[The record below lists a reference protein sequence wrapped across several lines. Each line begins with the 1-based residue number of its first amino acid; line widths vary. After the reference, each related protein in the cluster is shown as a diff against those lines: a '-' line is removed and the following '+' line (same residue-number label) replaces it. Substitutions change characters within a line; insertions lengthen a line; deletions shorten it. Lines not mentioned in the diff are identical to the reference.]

1 MRNKKNVLKTPDIF
15 QIIKKSPLFLELSQA
30 LEKQENTHLSGLFT
44 SATSLYASAL
54 FVETGNSMLFILPDK
69 EQAAYVYNDLE
80 NLLSDVGLSADK
92 KNVLFFPASYK
103 RPYDLDHIDNANVL
117 TRAEV
122 FLRLVNSSKRFILVS
137 FPEALA
143 EKVSD
148 KKQLKSKTFHFAT
161 GREYEIDS
169 VIEQL
174 VSYKFKRVDF
184 VVEPGE
190 FALRGGLLDIY
201 AYSNEFPYRLEFFG
215 DELESIRE
223 FDPESQLSK
232 RKHSN
237 VKLMPNVLDYE
248 LIESRAAIFDLF
260 PKSTSIWLEKKELLA
275 DSFANSFEK
284 AEQNYE
290 ALESPLKHLK
300 PAELY
305 IDKTAFLSNLEQ
317 FTVFQLGS
325 TTNKVSAPEIN
336 FEIEPQPHFNK
347 QFEMLAENLKEYRKK
362 GYQNIILAES
372 DKQLKRLQQIFTD
385 SGLCPEN
392 SEVKLFKG
400 LQMALQN
407 GFIDHHLKLVCYTDH
422 QIFDRYRRF
431 RIRER
436 FGGKEAFS
444 LKEIYNLQKGDF
456 VTHVDHGIGRYDG
469 LQKIVN
475 DGKEQEVI
483 RLIYANEDLL
493 YVNIHSLH
501 RISKYSGKDGSVP
514 KINKIGSP
522 VWNKLKAKTKSRV
535 KDIAKD
541 LIKLY
546 AERKAKAGFEFS
558 PDTYMQTELEASFI
572 YEDTPDQLKAT
583 NDVKAD
589 MEKRHPMDRL
599 VCGDVGY
606 GKTEIAIRAAF
617 KAVADSKQ
625 VAILV
630 PTTILA
636 YQHFKTFSERLA
648 DFPAR
653 VEYISR
659 FRSTKEVN
667 AILNDLKEGK
677 VDILIGTHKLV
688 GKDVEFKDLG
698 LLIIDEEQKFG
709 VAIKE
714 KLKQFKVN
722 VDTLML
728 SATPIPRT
736 LQFSL
741 MGARDLSIINT
752 PPPNRQPILT
762 ELTSFSEELIRDV
775 IMYEVSRRGQ
785 VFFVHNR
792 VQNIQEVAGLIQRY
806 VPDVKIGIAH
816 GQMEGKKLEKVM
828 MGFMEGDYDVLLA
841 TKIIESGLD
850 ISNVNTI
857 IINEAH
863 HYGLSELHQLRGRVG
878 RSNKK
883 AFCYLLAP
891 PLITMTDEA
900 RKRLQAIEEFSSLGS
915 GFNIAMRDLDIRGA
929 GNILGGEQS
938 GFISDIG
945 FEMYHKIL
953 DEALQELKETEY
965 KELYKDEKP
974 RDFVSECKLE
984 TDLEILIPDD
994 YIEQVAER
1002 LSLYK
1007 EMTQIKEEEALQ
1019 FYAIGLEDRFGK
1031 LPKAVLELIDS
1042 VRLRWIG
1049 KSLAMESI
1057 RLKGDNMYAF
1067 FVSNQ
1072 ESKFYSSPL
1081 FAQVLGHIQSHPGC
1095 CVLREKNKKL
1105 SLRFSNIYSV
1115 KQGLE
1120 KLQELKE
1127 ALEEITN

>member
-1 MRNKKNVLKTPDIF
+1 LKTPDIF
-15 QIIKKSPLFLELSQA
+15 QTIKTSSLYQELFQA
-30 LEKQENTHLSGLFT
+30 LEKNENTHLSGLFT
-44 SATSLYASAL
+44 SAVSLYASTL
-54 FVETGNSMLFILPDK
+54 YVESGQSMLFILPDK

-80 NLLSDVGLSADK
+80 NLLNDSGLSADR

-103 RPYDLDHIDNANVL
+103 RPYEIDHIDNANVL
-117 TRAEV
+117 TRSEV
-122 FLRLVNSSKRFILVS
+122 FLRLANSTKRFILVS

-148 KKQLKSKTFHFAT
+148 KKHLLSKTLHFKT
-161 GREYEIDS
+161 GREYAIDAL
-169 VIEQL
+169 IEKL
-174 VSYKFKRVDF
+174 VAYKFKRVDF

-190 FALRGGLLDIY
+190 FALRGGLIDIFS
-201 AYSNEFPYRLEFFG
+201 YSNEFPYRLEFFG
-215 DELESIRE
+215 DDLESIRE
-223 FDPESQLSK
+223 FDPESQLSVK
-232 RKHSN
+232 KHAS
-237 VKLMPNVLDYE
+237 VKLIPNVLDYDM
-248 LIESRAAIFDLF
+248 IEARTAIFDLL

-275 DSFANSFEK
+275 DSFADSFEK
-284 AEQNYE
+284 ATHNYE
-290 ALESPLKHLK
+290 ALDSPLKHLK
-300 PAELY
+300 PADLY
-305 IDKTAFLSNLEQ
+305 LDKADFLSELDH
-317 FTVFQLGS
+317 FAVFQFGTS
-325 TTNKVSAPEIN
+325 THKNSANEIK
-336 FEIEPQPHFNK
+336 FDIEPQPHFNK
-347 QFEMLAENLKEYRKK
+347 QFDLLAENLKEYRKK
-362 GYQNIILAES
+362 GYQNLILAES
-372 DKQLKRLQQIFTD
+372 EKQLNRLQQIFTD
-385 SGLCPEN
+385 AGLCTEK
-392 SEVKLFKG
+392 SETKLFEG
-400 LQMALQN
+400 IQIAVQN
-407 GFIDHHLKLVCYTDH
+407 GFIDHQLKIVCYTDH

-431 RIRER
+431 KIRER
-436 FGGKEAFS
+436 FGGKEAFT

-475 DGKEQEVI
+475 DGVEQEVI

-501 RISKYSGKDGSVP
+501 RISKYSGKDGAVP

-546 AERKAKAGFEFS
+546 AERKGKAGFEFT
-558 PDTYMQTELEASFI
+558 PDTYLQTELEASFI

-589 MEKRHPMDRL
+589 MEMLNPMDRL
-599 VCGDVGY
+599 VCGDVGF

-636 YQHFKTFSERLA
+636 YQHFKTFSERLV

-659 FRSTKEVN
+659 FRSTKDVH
-667 AILNDLKEGK
+667 AILRDLQEGK

-688 GKDVEFKDLG
+688 GKDVQFKDLG
-698 LLIIDEEQKFG
+698 LLIVDEEQKFG

-752 PPPNRQPILT
+752 PPPNRQPVLT
-762 ELTSFSEELIRDV
+762 ELTSFNEALIRDA

-806 VPDVKIGIAH
+806 VPDVKIAIAH

-828 MGFMEGDYDVLLA
+828 MGFMEGDFDVLLA

-857 IINEAH
+857 FINEAH

-883 AFCYLLAP
+883 AFCYLLSP
-891 PLITMTDEA
+891 PLIALTDEA

-953 DEALQELKETEY
+953 DEALQELKETDY
-965 KELYKDEKP
+965 KELYLDEKP
-974 RDFVSECKLE
+974 RDFVSDCTLE

-1007 EMTQIKEEEALQ
+1007 DITQIQEEEALQ
-1019 FYAIGLEDRFGK
+1019 FFAIGLEDRFGK
-1031 LPKAVLELIDS
+1031 LPKPVLELIDS

-1049 KSLAMESI
+1049 KALAMENI
-1057 RLKGDNMYAF
+1057 RLKGNSMYAF

-1072 ESKFYSSPL
+1072 ESAFYSSPQ
-1081 FAQVLGHIQSHPGC
+1081 FGQILGHIQSHPGC
-1095 CVLREKNKKL
+1095 CALREKNQKL
-1105 SLRFSNIYSV
+1105 SLRFPEIYSV
-1115 KQGLE
+1115 KQALNKLQAFKSGLE
-1120 KLQELKE
+1120 D
-1127 ALEEITN
+1127 

>member
-1 MRNKKNVLKTPDIF
+1 MKTPDIF
-15 QIIKKSPLFLELSQA
+15 QTIKTSPLFQELSQA
-30 LEKQENTHLSGLFT
+30 LENRKNTHLTGLFS
-44 SATSLYASAL
+44 SAVQIYASAL
-54 FVETGNSMLFILPDK
+54 FVESEQSMLFILPDK

-80 NLLSDVGLSADK
+80 NLLNDGGLSADR

-103 RPYDLDHIDNANVL
+103 RPYELDHIDNANVL

-122 FLRLVNSSKRFILVS
+122 FLRLANSSKRFILVS

-148 KKQLKSKTFHFAT
+148 KKHLKSKTFHFIT
-161 GREYEIDS
+161 GHEYSIDNL
-169 VIEQL
+169 IEQFA
-174 VSYKFKRVDF
+174 SFKFRRVDF

-232 RKHSN
+232 RKHHS
-237 VKLMPNVLDYE
+237 VKLLPNVLDYD
-248 LIESRAAIFDLF
+248 LIESRIAIFDLF
-260 PKSTSIWLEKKELLA
+260 PKSTSIWLEKKDLLA
-275 DSFANSFEK
+275 DSFAASFEK
-284 AEQNYE
+284 AEQNFE

-300 PAELY
+300 PTELY
-305 IDKTAFLSNLEQ
+305 LDKSAFLSKLEE
-317 FTVFQLGS
+317 FPVFQFGTTSNKNS
-325 TTNKVSAPEIN
+325 TSEIK

-347 QFEMLAENLKEYRKK
+347 QFELLADNLKEYRKK
-362 GYQNIILAES
+362 GYQNLILAES
-372 DKQLKRLQQIFTD
+372 DKQLNRLQQIFTD
-385 SGLCPEN
+385 SGLCNGN
-392 SEVKLFKG
+392 SESRLFEG
-400 LQMALQN
+400 VQIALQN

-431 RIRER
+431 KIRES
-436 FGGKEAFS
+436 FGGKEAFT

-483 RLIYANEDLL
+483 RLIYENDDLL

-501 RISKYSGKDGSVP
+501 RISKYSGKDGTPP

-546 AERKAKAGFEFS
+546 AERKLKAGFEFE

-589 MEKRHPMDRL
+589 MEMLSPMDRL
-599 VCGDVGY
+599 VCGDVGF

-617 KAVADSKQ
+617 KAVADNKQ

-636 YQHFKTFSERLA
+636 YQHYKTFSERLA

-659 FRSTKEVN
+659 FRSTKDVN
-667 AILNDLKEGK
+667 VILKDLKEGK

-688 GKDVEFKDLG
+688 GKELEFKDLG
-698 LLIIDEEQKFG
+698 LLIVDEEQKFG

-752 PPPNRQPILT
+752 PPPNRQPVLT
-762 ELTSFSEELIRDV
+762 ELTSFNEALIRDA

-792 VQNIQEVAGLIQRY
+792 VQNIQEVAGLLQRY
-806 VPDVKIGIAH
+806 VPDVKIAIAH
-816 GQMEGKKLEKVM
+816 GQMEGRKLEKVM

-857 IINEAH
+857 FINEAH

-883 AFCYLLAP
+883 AFCYLMAP
-891 PLITMTDEA
+891 PLIALTDDA

-953 DEALQELKETEY
+953 DEALQELKETDY
-965 KELYKDEKP
+965 KELYKDDKP
-974 RDFVSECKLE
+974 RDYVSECTLE

-1007 EMTQIKEEEALQ
+1007 EMTQIQEEEALQ
-1019 FYAIGLEDRFGK
+1019 FFAIGLEDRFGK
-1031 LPKAVLELIDS
+1031 LPKPVLELIDS
-1042 VRLRWIG
+1042 IRLRWIG
-1049 KSLAMESI
+1049 KALAMENI

-1067 FVSNQ
+1067 FISNQ
-1072 ESKFYSSPL
+1072 ESAFYASPQFSL
-1081 FAQVLGHIQSHPGC
+1081 ILGHIQTHPEC
-1095 CVLREKNKKL
+1095 CQLREKNQKL
-1105 SLRFSNIYSV
+1105 SLRFSEIYSV

-1120 KLQELKE
+1120 KLHKLKD
-1127 ALEEITN
+1127 ALEVNVD

>member
-1 MRNKKNVLKTPDIF
+1 MKTPDLF
-15 QIIKKSPLFLELSQA
+15 QTLKTSPLFKAIQNA
-30 LEKQENTHLSGLFT
+30 LEKKENAVLSGLYT
-44 SATSLYASAL
+44 SAVSLYASTL
-54 FVETGNSMLFILPDK
+54 FVESTDSMLFILPDK
-69 EQAAYVYNDLE
+69 EQAAYLYNDLE
-80 NLLSDVGLSADK
+80 NLLNDSGQSSDK
-92 KNVLFFPASYK
+92 KTVLFFPASYK
-103 RPYDLDHIDNANVL
+103 RPYELDHIDNANVL

-122 FLRLVNSSKRFILVS
+122 FLRLANSSKRFILVS
-137 FPEALA
+137 FPEALS

-148 KKQLKSKTFHFAT
+148 KKQLKSKTFHFRT
-161 GREYEIDS
+161 GNEYVLDDL
-169 VIEQL
+169 IEQL
-174 VSYKFKRVDF
+174 IKLKFKRVDF

-190 FALRGGLLDIY
+190 FALRGGLLDIF

-223 FDPESQLSK
+223 FDPESQLST
-232 RKHSN
+232 RKHAQ
-237 VKLMPNVLDYE
+237 VKLMPNVLDSSMLE
-248 LIESRAAIFDLF
+248 TRIAIFDLF
-260 PKSTSIWLEKKELLA
+260 PKATCIWFEKKELLA
-275 DSFANSFEK
+275 DSFSLSFEK
-284 AEQNYE
+284 ATQNYA
-290 ALESPLKHLK
+290 ALASPIKHLK
-300 PAELY
+300 PEELY
-305 IDKTAFLSNLEQ
+305 LDKAGFLSKLDD
-317 FTVFQLGS
+317 FLVFQYGS
-325 TTNKVSAPEIN
+325 VANKGATTEYK

-347 QFEMLAENLKEYRKK
+347 QFDLLAENLKSYRKN

-372 DKQLKRLQQIFTD
+372 EQQLNRLQQIFKD
-385 SGLCPEN
+385 SGLCPNNTEA
-392 SEVKLFKG
+392 KLFQG

-407 GFIDHHLKLVCYTDH
+407 GFVDHHLKLVCYTDH
-422 QIFDRYRRF
+422 QLFDRYRRF
-431 RIRER
+431 KIRER
-436 FGGKEAFS
+436 FGGKEAFT

-522 VWNKLKAKTKSRV
+522 VWNKLKAKTKNRV
-535 KDIAKD
+535 KDIAKE

-546 AERKAKAGFEFS
+546 AERKAKAGFEFA
-558 PDTYMQTELEASFI
+558 PDTYLQTELEASFI

-589 MEKRHPMDRL
+589 MEMNNPMDRL
-599 VCGDVGY
+599 VCGDVGF

-625 VAILV
+625 VAVLV

-636 YQHFKTFSERLA
+636 YQHYKTFSERLA
-648 DFPAR
+648 DFPVR

-659 FRSTKEVN
+659 FRSTKDVH
-667 AILNDLKEGK
+667 AILKDLKAGK

-698 LLIIDEEQKFG
+698 LLIVDEEQKFG

-752 PPPNRQPILT
+752 PPPNRQPVLT
-762 ELTSFSEELIRDV
+762 ELSSFNEELIRDA

-792 VQNIQEVAGLIQRY
+792 VQNIQEVAGILQRY
-806 VPDVKIGIAH
+806 VPDVKIAIAH
-816 GQMEGKKLEKVM
+816 GQMDGKKLEKVM

-857 IINEAH
+857 FINEAH

-891 PLITMTDEA
+891 PLIALSDDA

-953 DEALQELKETEY
+953 DEALQELKETDY
-965 KELYKDEKP
+965 KDLYKDEKP
-974 RDFVSECKLE
+974 RDFVSDCTLE

-1007 EMTQIKEEEALQ
+1007 EMTQIQDEEALQ
-1019 FYAIGLEDRFGK
+1019 FYALGLEDRFGK
-1031 LPKAVLELIDS
+1031 LPKPVMELLDS
-1042 VRLRWIG
+1042 VRLRWLG
-1049 KSLAMESI
+1049 KALAMENI
-1057 RLKGDNMYAF
+1057 RLKGDYMYAF
-1067 FVSNQ
+1067 FVSNP
-1072 ESKFYSSPL
+1072 ESPFYSSPKFSQL
-1081 FAQVLGHIQSHPGC
+1081 LSHIQTHPGC
-1095 CVLREKNKKL
+1095 CHLREKNQKL
-1105 SLRFSNIYSV
+1105 SLRFSKIHSV
-1115 KQGLE
+1115 NEGLM
-1120 KLQELKE
+1120 KLITLKE
-1127 ALEEITN
+1127 ALDV

>member
-1 MRNKKNVLKTPDIF
+1 MKTPDIF
-15 QIIKKSPLFLELSQA
+15 QTIKTSSLYQELFQA
-30 LEKQENTHLSGLFT
+30 LEKNENTHLSGLFT
-44 SATSLYASAL
+44 SAVSLYASTL
-54 FVETGNSMLFILPDK
+54 YVESGQSMLFILPDK
-69 EQAAYVYNDLE
+69 EQAAYVFNDLE
-80 NLLSDVGLSADK
+80 NLLNDGGISADK

-103 RPYDLDHIDNANVL
+103 RPYEIDHINNANVL
-117 TRAEV
+117 TRSEV
-122 FLRLVNSSKRFILVS
+122 FLRLANSTKRFILVS

-148 KKQLKSKTFHFAT
+148 KKHLVSKTLHFKT
-161 GREYEIDS
+161 GNEYAID
-169 VIEQL
+169 VLIEKL
-174 VSYKFKRVDF
+174 VGYKFKRVDF

-190 FALRGGLLDIY
+190 FALRGGLIDIFS
-201 AYSNEFPYRLEFFG
+201 YSNELPYRLEFFG
-215 DELESIRE
+215 DDLESIRE
-223 FDPESQLSK
+223 FDPESQLSV
-232 RKHSN
+232 RKHAS
-237 VKLMPNVLDYE
+237 VKLMPNVLDYDM
-248 LIESRAAIFDLF
+248 IEARTAIFDLL
-260 PKSTSIWLEKKELLA
+260 PKSTSIWLEKKDLLA
-275 DSFANSFEK
+275 DSFADSFEK
-284 AEQNYE
+284 ATHHYE
-290 ALESPLKHLK
+290 ALVSPLKHLK
-300 PAELY
+300 PVDLY
-305 IDKTAFLSNLEQ
+305 LDKAYFLSELEH
-317 FTVFQLGS
+317 FAVFQFGTS
-325 TTNKVSAPEIN
+325 THKNPTNEIK
-336 FEIEPQPHFNK
+336 FDIEPQPHFNK
-347 QFEMLAENLKEYRKK
+347 QFDLLAENLKGYRQK
-362 GYQNIILAES
+362 GYQNLILAES
-372 DKQLKRLQQIFTD
+372 DKQLNRLQQIFTD
-385 SGLCPEN
+385 AGLCPEK
-392 SEVKLFKG
+392 SETKLFEG
-400 LQMALQN
+400 IQIAVQN
-407 GFIDHHLKLVCYTDH
+407 GFIDHQLKIVCYTDH

-431 RIRER
+431 KIRER
-436 FGGKEAFS
+436 FGGKEAFT

-475 DGKEQEVI
+475 DGVEQEVI

-501 RISKYSGKDGSVP
+501 RISKYSGKDGAVP

-546 AERKAKAGFEFS
+546 AERKGKAGFEFT
-558 PDTYMQTELEASFI
+558 PDTYLQTELEASFI

-589 MEKRHPMDRL
+589 MEMLNPMDRL
-599 VCGDVGY
+599 VCGDVGF

-625 VAILV
+625 VAVLV

-636 YQHFKTFSERLA
+636 FQHFKTFSERLA

-659 FRSTKEVN
+659 FRSTKDVH
-667 AILNDLKEGK
+667 AILRDLKEGK

-688 GKDVEFKDLG
+688 GKDVQFKDLG
-698 LLIIDEEQKFG
+698 LLIVDEEQKFG

-752 PPPNRQPILT
+752 PPPNRQPVLT
-762 ELTSFSEELIRDV
+762 ELTSFNEALIRDA
-775 IMYEVSRRGQ
+775 IMYEVSRSGQ

-806 VPDVKIGIAH
+806 VPDVKIAIAH
-816 GQMEGKKLEKVM
+816 GQMEGRKLEKVM
-828 MGFMEGDYDVLLA
+828 MGFMEGDYDVLIA

-857 IINEAH
+857 FINEAH

-883 AFCYLLAP
+883 AFCYLLSP
-891 PLITMTDEA
+891 PLIALTDEA

-953 DEALQELKETEY
+953 DEALQELKETDY
-965 KELYKDEKP
+965 KDLYLDEKP
-974 RDFVSECKLE
+974 RDFVSDCTLE

-1007 EMTQIKEEEALQ
+1007 DMTQIQEEEALQ
-1019 FYAIGLEDRFGK
+1019 FFAIGLEDRFGK
-1031 LPKAVLELIDS
+1031 LPKPVLELIDS

-1049 KSLAMESI
+1049 KALAMENI
-1057 RLKGDNMYAF
+1057 RLKGNSMYVF
-1067 FVSNQ
+1067 FVSNP
-1072 ESKFYSSPL
+1072 ESIFYGSEQ
-1081 FAQVLGHIQSHPGC
+1081 FGQILGHIQSHPGC
-1095 CVLREKNKKL
+1095 CELREKNQKL
-1105 SLRFSNIYSV
+1105 SLRFSEIYSV
-1115 KQGLE
+1115 KDALA
-1120 KLQELKE
+1120 KLQALKS
-1127 ALEEITN
+1127 ALED

>member
-1 MRNKKNVLKTPDIF
+1 MKTPDLF
-15 QIIKKSPLFLELSQA
+15 QTLKTSPLFKELKHS
-30 LEKQENTHLSGLFT
+30 LEKKENTVLSGLYT
-44 SATSLYASAL
+44 SAVSLYASTL
-54 FVETGNSMLFILPDK
+54 FVESTDSMLFILHDK
-69 EQAAYVYNDLE
+69 EQAAYLYNDLE
-80 NLLSDVGLSADK
+80 NLLNDSGQSSDK
-92 KNVLFFPASYK
+92 KTVLFFPASYK
-103 RPYDLDHIDNANVL
+103 RPYELDHIDNANVL

-122 FLRLVNSSKRFILVS
+122 FLRLANSSKRFILVS
-137 FPEALA
+137 FPEALS

-148 KKQLKSKTFHFAT
+148 KKQLKSKTFHFRT
-161 GREYEIDS
+161 GNEYALDDL
-169 VIEQL
+169 IEQL
-174 VSYKFKRVDF
+174 VKVKFKRVDF

-190 FALRGGLLDIY
+190 FALRGGLLDIF

-223 FDPESQLSK
+223 FDPESQLST
-232 RKHSN
+232 RKHAQ
-237 VKLMPNVLDYE
+237 VKLMPNVLDSSM
-248 LIESRAAIFDLF
+248 LESRIAIFDLF
-260 PKSTSIWLEKKELLA
+260 PKSTSIWLEKKDLLA
-275 DSFANSFEK
+275 DSFSISYEK
-284 AEQNYE
+284 ASQNYA
-290 ALESPLKHLK
+290 ALNSPIKHLK
-300 PAELY
+300 PEELY
-305 IDKTAFLSNLEQ
+305 LDKAGFLSKLED
-317 FTVFQLGS
+317 FVVFQYG
-325 TTNKVSAPEIN
+325 TVANKGVALEKK

-347 QFEMLAENLKEYRKK
+347 QFDLLAENLKTYRQK

-372 DKQLKRLQQIFTD
+372 DQQLNRLQQIFKD
-385 SGLCPEN
+385 SGLCPKNAEF
-392 SEVKLFKG
+392 KLFEG
-400 LQMALQN
+400 LQIALQQ
-407 GFIDHHLKLVCYTDH
+407 GFVDHQLKLVCYTDH
-422 QIFDRYRRF
+422 QLFDRYRRF
-431 RIRER
+431 KIRER
-436 FGGKEAFS
+436 FGGKEAFT

-535 KDIAKD
+535 KDIAKE

-546 AERKAKAGFEFS
+546 AERKAKAGFEFA
-558 PDTYMQTELEASFI
+558 PDTYLQTELEASFI

-589 MEKRHPMDRL
+589 MEMINPMDRL
-599 VCGDVGY
+599 VCGDVGF

-625 VAILV
+625 VAVLV

-636 YQHFKTFSERLA
+636 YQHYKTFSERLA
-648 DFPAR
+648 DFPVR

-659 FRSTKEVN
+659 FRSTKDVH
-667 AILNDLKEGK
+667 AILKDLKAGK

-698 LLIIDEEQKFG
+698 LLIVDEEQKFG

-752 PPPNRQPILT
+752 PPPNRQPVLT
-762 ELTSFSEELIRDV
+762 ELSSFNEELIRDA

-792 VQNIQEVAGLIQRY
+792 VQNIQEVAGILQRY
-806 VPDVKIGIAH
+806 VPDVKIAIAH
-816 GQMEGKKLEKVM
+816 GQMDGKKLEKVM

-857 IINEAH
+857 FINEAH

-891 PLITMTDEA
+891 PLIALSDDA

-953 DEALQELKETEY
+953 DEALQELKETDYKDLY
-965 KELYKDEKP
+965 KEEKP
-974 RDFVSECKLE
+974 RDFVSDCTLE

-1007 EMTQIKEEEALQ
+1007 EMTQIQDEEALQ
-1019 FYAIGLEDRFGK
+1019 FYALGLEDRFGK
-1031 LPKAVLELIDS
+1031 LPKPVLELLDS
-1042 VRLRWIG
+1042 VRLRWLG
-1049 KSLAMESI
+1049 KELAIENI
-1057 RLKGDNMYAF
+1057 RLKGDYMYAF
-1067 FVSNQ
+1067 FVSNP
-1072 ESKFYSSPL
+1072 ESPFYSSL
-1081 FAQVLGHIQSHPGC
+1081 KFSQLLGYIQTHPGC
-1095 CVLREKNKKL
+1095 CHLREKNQKL
-1105 SLRFSNIYSV
+1105 SLRFSKIYSV

-1120 KLQELKE
+1120 KLRALKE
-1127 ALEEITN
+1127 ALGE

>member
-1 MRNKKNVLKTPDIF
+1 MKTPDIF
-15 QIIKKSPLFLELSQA
+15 QTIKKNPVFQELSQA
-30 LEKQENTHLSGLFT
+30 LKKQENTHLTGLYT
-44 SATSLYASAL
+44 SAVQIYASAL
-54 FVETGNSMLFILPDK
+54 FVESEQSMLFILPDK

-80 NLLSDVGLSADK
+80 NLLNDGGLYGDR

-103 RPYDLDHIDNANVL
+103 RPYELDHIDNANVL

-122 FLRLVNSSKRFILVS
+122 FLRLANSSKRFILVS

-148 KKQLKSKTFHFAT
+148 KKHLKSKTFHFRV
-161 GREYEIDS
+161 GREYEIDTL
-169 VIEQL
+169 IEEL
-174 VSYKFKRVDF
+174 ISYKFKRVDF

-201 AYSNEFPYRLEFFG
+201 AYSNELPYRLEFFG

-232 RKHSN
+232 RKLTS
-237 VKLMPNVLDYE
+237 VKLMPNILDYD
-248 LIESRAAIFDLF
+248 LIETRIAIFDLF

-275 DSFANSFEK
+275 DSFAASFEK
-284 AEQNYE
+284 AEHNFQ

-305 IDKTAFLSNLEQ
+305 LDKSVFLSKLEE
-317 FTVFQLGS
+317 FPVFQFGM
-325 TTNKVSAPEIN
+325 TTNKNSAAEIK

-347 QFEMLAENLKEYRKK
+347 QFEMLADNLNEYRKK
-362 GYQNIILAES
+362 GYQNLILAES
-372 DKQLKRLQQIFTD
+372 DKQLNRLHQIFTD
-385 SGLCPEN
+385 SGLCDGK
-392 SEVKLFKG
+392 SETRLFEG
-400 LQMALQN
+400 IQIALQN
-407 GFIDHHLKLVCYTDH
+407 GFVDHQLKLVCYTDH

-431 RIRER
+431 KIRES
-436 FGGKEAFS
+436 FGGKEAFT

-483 RLIYANEDLL
+483 RLIYENDDLL

-501 RISKYSGKDGSVP
+501 RISKFSGKDGIAP

-522 VWNKLKAKTKSRV
+522 AWNKLKAKTKSRV

-546 AERKAKAGFEFS
+546 AERKLETGFEFA
-558 PDTYMQTELEASFI
+558 PDTFMQTELEASFI

-589 MEKRHPMDRL
+589 MEMVSPMDRL
-599 VCGDVGY
+599 ICGDVGF

-636 YQHFKTFSERLA
+636 YQHYKTFSERLF

-659 FRSTKEVN
+659 FRSTKDVN
-667 AILNDLKEGK
+667 TILKDLEDGK

-688 GKDVEFKDLG
+688 GKDVKFKDLG
-698 LLIIDEEQKFG
+698 LLIVDEEQKFG

-752 PPPNRQPILT
+752 PPPNRQPVLT
-762 ELTSFSEELIRDV
+762 ELSSFNEELIRDA

-792 VQNIQEVAGLIQRY
+792 VQNIQEVAGLLQRY
-806 VPDVKIGIAH
+806 VPDVKIAIAH

-857 IINEAH
+857 FINEAH

-891 PLITMTDEA
+891 PLIALTDEA

-974 RDFVSECKLE
+974 RDYVSECTLE

-1031 LPKAVLELIDS
+1031 MPKPVLELIDS

-1049 KSLAMESI
+1049 KALAMENI

-1072 ESKFYSSPL
+1072 ESAFYTSPKFSQILS
-1081 FAQVLGHIQSHPGC
+1081 HIQSQPGC
-1095 CVLREKNKKL
+1095 CQLREKNQKL
-1105 SLRFSNIYSV
+1105 SLRFSKIYSV

-1120 KLQELKE
+1120 KLQALKE
-1127 ALEEITN
+1127 ALGK

>member
-1 MRNKKNVLKTPDIF
+1 
-15 QIIKKSPLFLELSQA
+15 
-30 LEKQENTHLSGLFT
+30 
-44 SATSLYASAL
+44 
-54 FVETGNSMLFILPDK
+54 
-69 EQAAYVYNDLE
+69 
-80 NLLSDVGLSADK
+80 
-92 KNVLFFPASYK
+92 
-103 RPYDLDHIDNANVL
+103 
-117 TRAEV
+117 
-122 FLRLVNSSKRFILVS
+122 
-137 FPEALA
+137 
-143 EKVSD
+143 
-148 KKQLKSKTFHFAT
+148 
-161 GREYEIDS
+161 
-169 VIEQL
+169 
-174 VSYKFKRVDF
+174 
-184 VVEPGE
+184 
-190 FALRGGLLDIY
+190 LLDIY
-201 AYSNEFPYRLEFFG
+201 AYSNELPYRLEFFG

-223 FDPESQLSK
+223 FNPESQLSK
-232 RKHSN
+232 SQHTS
-237 VKLMPNVLDYE
+237 VKLMPNVLDYD
-248 LIESRAAIFDLF
+248 LIESRIAIFDLF

-275 DSFANSFEK
+275 DSFASSFEK
-284 AEQNYE
+284 AERNYQ

-305 IDKTAFLSNLEQ
+305 LDKSAFLSKLDQ
-317 FTVFQLGS
+317 FAVFQFGS
-325 TTNKVSAPEIN
+325 TTHKASSSEIN

-347 QFEMLAENLKEYRKK
+347 QFEMLAENLKEYRQK

-392 SEVKLFKG
+392 SEIKLFEG

-431 RIRER
+431 KIRER

-522 VWNKLKAKTKSRV
+522 AWNKLKAKTKSRV

-546 AERKAKAGFEFS
+546 AERKAKAGFEFT
-558 PDTYMQTELEASFI
+558 PDTYLQTELEASFI

-589 MEKRHPMDRL
+589 MEKLHPMDRL

-636 YQHFKTFSERLA
+636 YQHYKTFSERLA

-659 FRSTKEVN
+659 FRSTKDVK
-667 AILNDLKEGK
+667 AILSDLKEGK

-688 GKDVEFKDLG
+688 SKDVGFKDLG
-698 LLIIDEEQKFG
+698 LLIVDEEQKFG

-762 ELTSFSEELIRDV
+762 ELTSFNEELIRDV

-792 VQNIQEVAGLIQRY
+792 VQNIQEIAGLIQRY

-816 GQMEGKKLEKVM
+816 GQMDGKKLEKVM

-891 PLITMTDEA
+891 PLIALTDEA

-1019 FYAIGLEDRFGK
+1019 FYAIGLKDRFGK

-1049 KSLAMESI
+1049 KSLAIENI
-1057 RLKGDNMYAF
+1057 RLKGDSMYAF

-1072 ESKFYSSPL
+1072 ESAFYSSPQ
-1081 FAQVLGHIQSHPGC
+1081 FGQVLGHIQAHPGC
-1095 CVLREKNKKL
+1095 CKLREKNQKL
-1105 SLRFSNIYSV
+1105 SLQFSNIYSV

-1120 KLQELKE
+1120 KLQGLKE
-1127 ALEEITN
+1127 ALEKITN

>member
-1 MRNKKNVLKTPDIF
+1 LKTPDIF
-15 QIIKKSPLFLELSQA
+15 QTIKKSPLFRELSQA
-30 LEKQENTHLSGLFT
+30 LENQENTHLSGLFS
-44 SATSLYASAL
+44 SAVQIYASAL
-54 FVETGNSMLFILPDK
+54 FVESEQSMLFILPDK

-80 NLLSDVGLSADK
+80 NLLNDSGLSSDRK
-92 KNVLFFPASYK
+92 KVLFFPASYK
-103 RPYDLDHIDNANVL
+103 RPYELDHIDNANVL

-122 FLRLVNSSKRFILVS
+122 FLRLANSTKRFLLVS
-137 FPEALA
+137 FPETLA

-148 KKQLKSKTFHFAT
+148 KKQLKSKTFHFIT
-161 GREYEIDS
+161 GHEYSIDKL
-169 VIEQL
+169 IEQF
-174 VSYKFKRVDF
+174 VSFKFRRVDF

-190 FALRGGLLDIY
+190 FALRGGLLDVY

-232 RKHSN
+232 RKLTS
-237 VKLMPNVLDYE
+237 VKLMPNVLDYD
-248 LIESRAAIFDLF
+248 LIESRIAIFDLL

-275 DSFANSFEK
+275 DSFAASFKK
-284 AEQNYE
+284 AEHNFE
-290 ALESPLKHLK
+290 ALQSPLQHLK
-300 PAELY
+300 PTELY
-305 IDKTAFLSNLEQ
+305 LDKSSFLSKLEE
-317 FTVFQLGS
+317 FPVFQFG
-325 TTNKVSAPEIN
+325 TTSNKNSAAEIK

-347 QFEMLAENLKEYRKK
+347 QFELLADNLKEYRKK
-362 GYQNIILAES
+362 GYQNLILAES
-372 DKQLKRLQQIFTD
+372 DKQLNRLQQIFTD
-385 SGLCPEN
+385 SGLCNGN
-392 SEVKLFKG
+392 SESRLFEG
-400 LQMALQN
+400 VQIALQN
-407 GFIDHHLKLVCYTDH
+407 GFIDHQLKLVCYTDH

-431 RIRER
+431 KIRES
-436 FGGKEAFS
+436 FGGKEAFT

-483 RLIYANEDLL
+483 RLIYENEDLL

-501 RISKYSGKDGSVP
+501 RISKYSGKDGTPP

-546 AERKAKAGFEFS
+546 AERKLKAGYEFA

-589 MEKRHPMDRL
+589 MEMLSPMDRL
-599 VCGDVGY
+599 VCGDVGF

-636 YQHFKTFSERLA
+636 YQHYKTFSERLS

-659 FRSTKEVN
+659 FRSTKDVN
-667 AILNDLKEGK
+667 AILKDLKEGK

-688 GKDVEFKDLG
+688 GKEVEFKDLG
-698 LLIIDEEQKFG
+698 LLIVDEEQKFG

-752 PPPNRQPILT
+752 PPPNRQPVIT
-762 ELTSFSEELIRDV
+762 ELTSFNEALIRDA

-806 VPDVKIGIAH
+806 VPDVKIAIAH
-816 GQMEGKKLEKVM
+816 GQMEGRKLEKVM

-857 IINEAH
+857 FINEAH

-883 AFCYLLAP
+883 AFCYLMAP
-891 PLITMTDEA
+891 PLIALTDDA

-953 DEALQELKETEY
+953 DEALQELKETDY

-974 RDFVSECKLE
+974 RDFVSECTLE

-1007 EMTQIKEEEALQ
+1007 EMTQIQEEEALQ
-1019 FYAIGLEDRFGK
+1019 FFAIALEDRFGK
-1031 LPKAVLELIDS
+1031 LPKPVLELIDS

-1049 KSLAMESI
+1049 KGLAMENI
-1057 RLKGDNMYAF
+1057 RLKGKQMYAF

-1072 ESKFYSSPL
+1072 ESAFYGSVQFSKI
-1081 FAQVLGHIQSHPGC
+1081 LGHIQTQPGC
-1095 CVLREKNKKL
+1095 CQLREKNSKL
-1105 SLRFSNIYSV
+1105 SLRFSDIYSV

-1120 KLQELKE
+1120 KLQKLKE
-1127 ALEEITN
+1127 ALELNVD

>member
-1 MRNKKNVLKTPDIF
+1 MKTPELVQNIKSSLSFQELKLALADKKNT
-15 QIIKKSPLFLELSQA
+15 Q
-30 LEKQENTHLSGLFT
+30 LSGLYT
-44 SATSLYASAL
+44 SAVAMYASAL
-54 FVETGNSMLFILPDK
+54 YEEINQSMLFILPDK
-69 EQAAYVYNDLE
+69 EQAAYLYNDLE
-80 NLLSDVGLSADK
+80 NLLFDGSLSAEK

-103 RPYDLDHIDNANVL
+103 RPYEIEHIDNANIL
-117 TRAEV
+117 SRSEV
-122 FLRLVNSSKRFILVS
+122 FLRLSSSSKPFILVS

-148 KKQLKSKTFHFAT
+148 KKHLKSKTFHYSV
-161 GREYEIDS
+161 GNEYSVDSLIDL
-169 VIEQL
+169 L
-174 VSYKFKRVDF
+174 VSSKFKRVDF

-190 FALRGGLLDIY
+190 FALRGGLFDVFS
-201 AYSNEFPYRLEFFG
+201 YSNEFPYRLEFFG

-223 FDPESQLSK
+223 FDPESQLSR
-232 RKHSN
+232 RKLAQI
-237 VKLMPNVLDYE
+237 KLMPNVLDYSIVE
-248 LIESRAAIFDLF
+248 DRISIFDLL
-260 PKSTSIWLEKKELLA
+260 PQHTCLWLDKIDLLA
-275 DSFANSFEK
+275 DGFAENYK
-284 AEQNYE
+284 KVEQHFQLLN
-290 ALESPLKHLK
+290 SPLKHLS
-300 PAELY
+300 PSELY
-305 IDKTAFLSNLEQ
+305 IDRSDFLNKIQQLCIFQ
-317 FTVFQLGS
+317 FGS
-325 TTNKVSAPEIN
+325 GHGKNQHHVEIN
-336 FEIEPQPHFNK
+336 FNIEPQPHFNK
-347 QFEMLAENLKEYRKK
+347 QFEMLADNLKAYKEK
-362 GYQNIILAES
+362 GYRNYILGES
-372 DKQLKRLQQIFTD
+372 DKQLKRLSQIFSD
-385 SGLCPEN
+385 AGLCPKNGEN
-392 SEVKLFKG
+392 RLFEG
-400 LQMALQN
+400 ITIAIQN
-407 GFIDHHLKLVCYTDH
+407 GFVDHQQKIVCYTDH

-431 RIRER
+431 KIRER
-436 FGGKEAFS
+436 FGGKEAFT

-456 VTHVDHGIGRYDG
+456 VTHVDHGVGRYDG
-469 LQKIVN
+469 LQKIIN

-483 RLIYANEDLL
+483 RLIYLNEDLL

-501 RISKYSGKDGSVP
+501 RISKFSGKDGTEP
-514 KINKIGSP
+514 KINKLGSP
-522 VWNKLKAKTKSRV
+522 AWNKLKAKTKSRV

-546 AERKAKAGFEFS
+546 AERRAQSGFEFA
-558 PDTYMQTELEASFI
+558 PDTYLQNELEASFI

-589 MEKRHPMDRL
+589 MEALHPMDRL
-599 VCGDVGY
+599 VCGDVGF

-636 YQHFKTFSERLA
+636 YQHFKTFTERLS

-659 FRSTKEVN
+659 FRSTKDVN
-667 AILNDLKEGK
+667 AILKDLEDGK

-688 GKDVEFKDLG
+688 GKEVKFKDLG
-698 LLIIDEEQKFG
+698 LLIVDEEQKFG

-714 KLKQFKVN
+714 KLKQLKVN

-752 PPPNRQPILT
+752 PPPNRQPVLT
-762 ELTSFSEELIRDV
+762 ELVSFNEALIRDA
-775 IMYEVSRRGQ
+775 IMYEVSRNGQ

-792 VQNIQEVAGLIQRY
+792 VQNIQEVAGIIQRH
-806 VPDVKIGIAH
+806 VPDVKIAIAH
-816 GQMEGKKLEKVM
+816 GQMEGKKLENVM
-828 MGFMEGDYDVLLA
+828 MGFMEGDYDVLVA

-857 IINEAH
+857 FINEAH

-891 PLITMTDEA
+891 PLIALTDDA

-938 GFISDIG
+938 GFISEIG
-945 FEMYHKIL
+945 FEMYQKIL
-953 DEALQELKETEY
+953 DEALLELKETDY
-965 KELYKDEKP
+965 KELYQHEKP
-974 RDFVSECKLE
+974 RDFVNECTIE

-994 YIEQVAER
+994 YIQQVAER
-1002 LSLYK
+1002 LSMYK
-1007 EMTQIKEEEALQ
+1007 EITQIQDEEALQ
-1019 FYAIGLEDRFGK
+1019 FFAIGLEDRFGK
-1031 LPKAVLELIDS
+1031 LPKPVLELIDS
-1042 VRLRWIG
+1042 IRLRWLG
-1049 KSLAMESI
+1049 KEMAMETI
-1057 RLKGDNMYAF
+1057 RLKGDHMYAF
-1067 FVSNQ
+1067 FVSNP
-1072 ESKFYSSPL
+1072 ESSFYASPQFSVIL
-1081 FAQVLGHIQSHPGC
+1081 QHIQTHPNC
-1095 CVLREKNKKL
+1095 CKLREMNQKL
-1105 SLRFSNIYSV
+1105 SLRFSDIYSV

-1120 KLQELKE
+1120 KLKTLKA
-1127 ALEEITN
+1127 ALVTVS

>member
-1 MRNKKNVLKTPDIF
+1 MKTPDLFQNLKSGAIF
-15 QIIKKSPLFLELSQA
+15 QQL
-30 LEKQENTHLSGLFT
+30 QESLKNNESLNLTGLYT
-44 SATSLYASAL
+44 SAVSIYASAL
-54 FVETGNSMLFILPDK
+54 FVESGQSVVFILPDK

-80 NLLSDVGLSADK
+80 NLLNDAGHSSDR

-103 RPYDLDHIDNANVL
+103 RPYDLEHVDNANVL

-122 FLRLVNSSKRFILVS
+122 FLRLANTSKRFILVS
-137 FPEALA
+137 FPEALS

-148 KKQLKSKTFHFAT
+148 KKVLKSNTFHFKT
-161 GREYEIDS
+161 GEDYSIDKL
-169 VIEQL
+169 IEKL
-174 VSYKFKRVDF
+174 VAFRFKRVDF

-190 FALRGGLLDIY
+190 FALRGGLLDVFS
-201 AYSNEFPYRLEFFG
+201 YSNELPYRLEFFG

-232 RKHSN
+232 RKHNSI
-237 VKLMPNVLDYE
+237 KMMPNVLDLGLVE
-248 LIESRAAIFDLF
+248 TRIPIFDLL
-260 PKSTSIWLEKKELLA
+260 PSSTSVWLEKKELLA
-275 DSFANSFEK
+275 DSFTDSFEK
-284 AEQNYE
+284 AEHNYQE
-290 ALESPLKHLK
+290 IASPLKHLK
-300 PAELY
+300 PADLY
-305 IDKTAFLSNLEQ
+305 LDKPGFLNRLEN
-317 FTVFQLGS
+317 FAVFQFGS
-325 TTNKVSAPEIN
+325 VVSDKSVKELKFN
-336 FEIEPQPHFNK
+336 IEPQPHFNK
-347 QFEMLAENLKEYRKK
+347 QFDLLANNLKEYSKK
-362 GYQNIILAES
+362 GYQNLILAES
-372 DKQLKRLQQIFTD
+372 DKQLVRLQQIFTD

-392 SEVKLFKG
+392 SSSKLFQG
-400 LQMALQN
+400 LNISLQN
-407 GFIDHHLKLVCYTDH
+407 GFVDHDLKMLCYTDH

-431 RIRER
+431 KIRER
-436 FGGKEAFS
+436 FGGKEAFT

-469 LQKIVN
+469 LQKIIN

-501 RISKYSGKDGSVP
+501 RISKYSGKDGAVP

-546 AERKAKAGFEFS
+546 AERKMQAGFEFA
-558 PDTYMQTELEASFI
+558 PDTYLQSELEASFI

-589 MEKRHPMDRL
+589 MEKLHPMDRL
-599 VCGDVGY
+599 VCGDVGF

-636 YQHFKTFSERLA
+636 YQHYKTFSERLS

-653 VEYISR
+653 IEYISR
-659 FRSTKEVN
+659 FRSKKDVT
-667 AILNDLKEGK
+667 AILKDLKEGK

-688 GKDVEFKDLG
+688 GKEVEFKDLG
-698 LLIIDEEQKFG
+698 LLIVDEEQKFG

-752 PPPNRQPILT
+752 PPPNRQPVLT
-762 ELTSFSEELIRDV
+762 ELTAFSEELIRDV

-792 VQNIQEVAGLIQRY
+792 VQNIQEVAGLLQRY

-816 GQMEGKKLEKVM
+816 GQMEGHKLEKVM

-891 PLITMTDEA
+891 PLIALSDDA

-953 DEALQELKETEY
+953 DEALQELKETDY
-965 KELYKDEKP
+965 KELYADEKP

-984 TDLEILIPDD
+984 TDLEILIPDN

-1007 EMTQIKEEEALQ
+1007 EMTQIQEEEALQ

-1031 LPKAVLELIDS
+1031 MPKAVLELIDS

-1049 KSLAMESI
+1049 KDLAMENI
-1057 RLKGDNMYAF
+1057 RLKGDYMYAF
-1067 FVSNQ
+1067 FISNQ
-1072 ESKFYSSPL
+1072 ESKFFASPL
-1081 FAQVLGHIQSHPGC
+1081 FGKILGHIQTHPKC
-1095 CVLREKNKKL
+1095 CVLREKNQKL
-1105 SLRFSNIYSV
+1105 SLRFTGIYSV

-1120 KLQELKE
+1120 KLKALQE
-1127 ALEEITN
+1127 ALALMP

>member
-1 MRNKKNVLKTPDIF
+1 MKTPDLF
-15 QIIKKSPLFLELSQA
+15 QNLKSAAVFQQI
-30 LEKQENTHLSGLFT
+30 QESLKNKESLNLSGLFT
-44 SATSLYASAL
+44 SAVSIYASAL
-54 FVETGNSMLFILPDK
+54 FVESGQSVLFILPDK

-80 NLLSDVGLSADK
+80 NLLNDAGHSSDR
-92 KNVLFFPASYK
+92 KNILFFPASYK
-103 RPYDLDHIDNANVL
+103 RPYDLEHLDNANVL

-122 FLRLVNSSKRFILVS
+122 FLRLANTSKRFILVS
-137 FPEALA
+137 FPEALS

-148 KKQLKSKTFHFAT
+148 KKVLKSNTFHFKT
-161 GREYEIDS
+161 GEDYSIDKL
-169 VIEQL
+169 IEKL
-174 VSYKFKRVDF
+174 VAFRFKRVDF

-190 FALRGGLLDIY
+190 FALRGGLLDVFS
-201 AYSNEFPYRLEFFG
+201 YSNELPYRLEFFG

-232 RKHSN
+232 RKHNSI
-237 VKLMPNVLDYE
+237 KMMPNVLDLGLVE
-248 LIESRAAIFDLF
+248 TRIPIFDLL
-260 PKSTSIWLEKKELLA
+260 PSSTSVWLEKKELLA
-275 DSFANSFEK
+275 DSFTDSFEK
-284 AEQNYE
+284 AEHNYQE
-290 ALESPLKHLK
+290 LASPLNHLK
-300 PAELY
+300 PADLY
-305 IDKTAFLSNLEQ
+305 LDKPGFLNRLEN
-317 FTVFQLGS
+317 FAVFQFGS
-325 TTNKVSAPEIN
+325 VVSNKSVKELKFN
-336 FEIEPQPHFNK
+336 IEPQPHFNK
-347 QFEMLAENLKEYRKK
+347 QFDLLADNLKEYSKK
-362 GYQNIILAES
+362 GYQNLILAES
-372 DKQLKRLQQIFTD
+372 DKQLNRLQQIFTD

-392 SEVKLFKG
+392 SSSKLFQG
-400 LQMALQN
+400 LNISLQN
-407 GFIDHHLKLVCYTDH
+407 GFVDHDLKMLCYTDH

-431 RIRER
+431 KIRER
-436 FGGKEAFS
+436 FGGKEAFT

-469 LQKIVN
+469 LQKIIN

-501 RISKYSGKDGSVP
+501 RISKYSGKDGAVP

-546 AERKAKAGFEFS
+546 AERKMQAGFEFA
-558 PDTYMQTELEASFI
+558 PDTYLQSELEASFI

-589 MEKRHPMDRL
+589 MEKVHPMDRL
-599 VCGDVGY
+599 VCGDVGF

-636 YQHFKTFSERLA
+636 YQHYKTFSERLS

-653 VEYISR
+653 IEYISR
-659 FRSTKEVN
+659 FRSKKDVT
-667 AILNDLKEGK
+667 AILKDLKAGK

-688 GKDVEFKDLG
+688 GKEVEFKDLG
-698 LLIIDEEQKFG
+698 LLIVDEEQKFG

-752 PPPNRQPILT
+752 PPPNRQPVLT
-762 ELTSFSEELIRDV
+762 ELTAFSEELIRDV

-792 VQNIQEVAGLIQRY
+792 VQNIQEVAGLLQRY

-816 GQMEGKKLEKVM
+816 GQMEGHKLEKVM

-891 PLITMTDEA
+891 PLIALSDDA

-953 DEALQELKETEY
+953 DEALQELKETDY
-965 KELYKDEKP
+965 KELYADEKP

-984 TDLEILIPDD
+984 TDLEILIPDN

-1007 EMTQIKEEEALQ
+1007 EMTQIQEEEALQ

-1031 LPKAVLELIDS
+1031 MPKAVLELIDS

-1049 KSLAMESI
+1049 KDLAMENI

-1067 FVSNQ
+1067 FISNQ
-1072 ESKFYSSPL
+1072 ESAFFASPL
-1081 FAQVLGHIQSHPGC
+1081 FGKILGHIQNNPKC
-1095 CVLREKNKKL
+1095 CVLREKNQKL
-1105 SLRFSNIYSV
+1105 SLRFTGIYSV

-1120 KLQELKE
+1120 KLKSLKT
-1127 ALEEITN
+1127 ALEVML

>member
-1 MRNKKNVLKTPDIF
+1 MKTPDIF
-15 QIIKKSPLFLELSQA
+15 QIVKSSSLFKELLNA
-30 LEKQENTHLSGLFT
+30 HEKQENAQLKGLHS
-44 SATSLYASAL
+44 SAIALYASTL
-54 FVETGNSMLFILPDK
+54 FVESTNSLLFVLPDK
-69 EQAAYVYNDLE
+69 EQAAYLYNDIE
-80 NLLSDVGLSADK
+80 NLLADSGLPADK
-92 KNVLFFPASYK
+92 KKVLFFPASYK
-103 RPYDLDHIDNANVL
+103 RPYELDHVENANVL
-117 TRAEV
+117 TRSEV
-122 FLRLVNSSKRFILVS
+122 FLRLVNSTKRFILIS
-137 FPEALA
+137 FPEALS

-148 KKQLKSKTFHFAT
+148 KKQLKSKTYHFKT
-161 GREYEIDS
+161 GQKYDLDKLLDR
-169 VIEQL
+169 L
-174 VSYKFKRVDF
+174 VKDGFKRVDF
-184 VVEPGE
+184 AVEPGE
-190 FALRGGLLDIY
+190 FALRGGLLDIFS
-201 AYSNEFPYRLEFFG
+201 YSHEYPFRFEFFG
-215 DELESIRE
+215 DDLESIRE
-223 FDPESQLSK
+223 FKPETQLSI
-232 RKHSN
+232 RKLSSA
-237 VKLMPNVLDYE
+237 KIMPNILDYS
-248 LIESRAAIFDLF
+248 LIEDRIALFDLL
-260 PKSTSIWLEKKELLA
+260 PKSTNIWLDKPDLLA
-275 DSFANSFEK
+275 DSFAQSYQK
-284 AEQNYE
+284 AEENY
-290 ALESPLKHLK
+290 ALLDSPLKHLK

-305 IDKTAFLSNLEQ
+305 LDRMEFLSQIEAFSCFYL
-317 FTVFQLGS
+317 S
-325 TTNKVSAPEIN
+325 SKPEKQ
-336 FEIEPQPHFNK
+336 IENVLKFSIEAQPHFNK
-347 QFEMLAENLKEYRKK
+347 QFALLADNLKSYRSED
-362 GYQNIILAES
+362 YQNLILADSE
-372 DKQLKRLQQIFTD
+372 KQLNRLQQIFID
-385 SGLCPEN
+385 SGICEAN
-392 SEVKLFKG
+392 AEKKLFTG
-400 LQMALQN
+400 LQIALQN
-407 GFIDHHLKLVCYTDH
+407 GFIDHHLKLLCYTDH

-431 RIRER
+431 KIRER
-436 FGGKEAFS
+436 FGGKEAFT

-469 LQKIVN
+469 LQKIIN

-501 RISKYSGKDGSVP
+501 RISKYSGKDGALP

-522 VWNKLKAKTKSRV
+522 AWNKLKAKTKSKV
-535 KDIAKD
+535 KDIAKE

-546 AERKAKAGFEFS
+546 AERKAKAGFEFT
-558 PDTYMQTELEASFI
+558 PDTYLQSELEASFI

-583 NDVKAD
+583 QAVKAD
-589 MEKRHPMDRL
+589 MEMSNPMDRL
-599 VCGDVGY
+599 VCGDVGF

-659 FRSTKEVN
+659 FRSTKDVH
-667 AILNDLKEGK
+667 AIMNDLKDGK

-688 GKDVEFKDLG
+688 GKDVQFKDLG
-698 LLIIDEEQKFG
+698 LLIVDEEQKFG

-752 PPPNRQPILT
+752 PPPNRQAVLT
-762 ELTSFSEELIRDV
+762 ELASFNEALIRDA

-806 VPDVKIGIAH
+806 VPDVKIAIAH

-891 PLITMTDEA
+891 PLISLSDDA

-938 GFISDIG
+938 GFISEIG

-953 DEALQELKETEY
+953 DEALQELKETDY
-965 KELYKDEKP
+965 KDLYKDEKP
-974 RDFVSECKLE
+974 REFVSDCKLE
-984 TDLEILIPDD
+984 TDLEILIPDN

-1002 LSLYK
+1002 LSSYK
-1007 EMTQIKEEEALQ
+1007 EMTEIKDEEALQ
-1019 FYAIGLEDRFGK
+1019 FYAMGLEDRFGK
-1031 LPKAVLELIDS
+1031 MPKAVLELVDS
-1042 VRLRWIG
+1042 IRLRWLG
-1049 KSLAMESI
+1049 KSLAMQNI
-1057 RLKGDNMYAF
+1057 RLKGENMYAF
-1067 FVSNQ
+1067 FVSNP
-1072 ESKFYSSPL
+1072 ESAYFSSPL
-1081 FAQVLGHIQSHPGC
+1081 FGKMLSFIQSHPGC
-1095 CVLREKNKKL
+1095 CALREKNQKL
-1105 SLRFSNIYSV
+1105 SLRFAEIHSV
-1115 KQGLE
+1115 KQALQ
-1120 KLQELKE
+1120 KLQALKDAIAE
-1127 ALEEITN
+1127 